1 MSKGTK
7 KKSGAGKVVWWL
19 ILLIAIAVF
28 CVSGYKLASTM
39 MEYKKA
45 DNEYEKLEE
54 EYAEVPQDVTTS
66 DEVEEEEGPVID
78 FDALKAV
85 NEDVI
90 GWLVVEALDI
100 SYPIVQSDDNDF
112 YLHRTT
118 EKTYNFA
125 GSIFLDYM
133 NKPDFSDCHSIVYGH
148 NMKNGSMFG
157 TLKQFRNED
166 VYSKSMYFWICTP
179 EKNYKYRI
187 FSAHEVQV
195 ESEAYTLFSGPGKAF
210 EDYLKKMKELSEIP
224 VGDVAFDKMDRVVSL
239 STCTGDSSTRF
250 IVQGKR
256 LG

>member
-1 MSKGTK
+1 M
-7 KKSGAGKVVWWL
+7 
-19 ILLIAIAVF
+19 
-28 CVSGYKLASTM
+28 
-39 MEYKKA
+39 
-45 DNEYEKLEE
+45 
-54 EYAEVPQDVTTS
+54 TTS

-78 FDALKAV
+78 FAALKAV
-85 NEDVI
+85 NEDII

-100 SYPIVQSDDNDF
+100 SYPIVQSEDNDF
-112 YLHRTT
+112 ICTDHGKDIQLCRLYL
-118 EKTYNFA
+118 
-125 GSIFLDYM
+125 SDYM

-157 TLKQFRNED
+157 TLKQFRDKD

-195 ESEAYTLFSGPGKAF
+195 ESEAYTLFSGPDKAF
-210 EDYLKKMKELSEIP
+210 EDYMKKMKDLSEIP

-239 STCTGDSSTRF
+239 STCTGDTSTRF

>member
-1 MSKGTK
+1 MYPDISLHQRC
-7 KKSGAGKVVWWL
+7 W
-19 ILLIAIAVF
+19 
-28 CVSGYKLASTM
+28 ST
-39 MEYKKA
+39 KKA

-54 EYAEVPQDVTTS
+54 EYAEVPAEVTTS

-78 FDALKAV
+78 FAALKAV
-85 NEDVI
+85 NEDII

-100 SYPIVQSDDNDF
+100 SYPIVQSEDNDF

-157 TLKQFRNED
+157 TLKQFRDKD

-179 EKNYKYRI
+179 EKIINTGYSQHTKSRWRAKHIHSSADRI
-187 FSAHEVQV
+187 
-195 ESEAYTLFSGPGKAF
+195 
-210 EDYLKKMKELSEIP
+210 
-224 VGDVAFDKMDRVVSL
+224 
-239 STCTGDSSTRF
+239 
-250 IVQGKR
+250 KR
-256 LG
+256 SRII